1 MLLRV
6 PACCSAY
13 RSVCACCRYVSV
25 GDRVAQFD
33 SLCEVQSD
41 KASVTITSRYDGI
54 IKKIYYELEET
65 ALVGRPLVDIEQDDD
80 ASGTQSALRWCRPVA
95 VLVTKCLLFCR
106 LCAMFLKPQRCLLH
120 F

>member
-1 MLLRV
+1 M
-6 PACCSAY
+6 
-13 RSVCACCRYVSV
+13 
-25 GDRVAQFD
+25 AQFD

-80 ASGTQSALRWCRPVA
+80 ASGTQ
-95 VLVTKCLLFCR
+95 
-106 LCAMFLKPQRCLLH
+106 
-120 F
+120 

>member
-1 MLLRV
+1 M
-6 PACCSAY
+6 
-13 RSVCACCRYVSV
+13 
-25 GDRVAQFD
+25 AQFD

-95 VLVTKCLLFCR
+95 VLVTKCLLFRR